1 MIYITHAE
9 YKNKYYAAQKEYDK
23 ILSEKEELFVK
34 TQPKATEYDKEK
46 VSGGSPSNSFDNYL
60 IIKEKK
66 QLDER
71 LEEARSI
78 LEDREKL
85 FKLKEEEL
93 RHSKDWL
100 DIIYTYYFL
109 EKLSIR
115 KIEKKIPFSSTEIFR
130 KIKII
135 RKNINL
141 EQKVT
146 KDIVQ

>member
-1 MIYITHAE
+1 MIYVEYHE

-46 VSGGSPSNSFDNYL
+46 VNGGCPSNSFDNYL
-60 IIKEKK
+60 ITKEKK

-93 RHSKDWL
+93 RYSKDWL

-130 KIKII
+130 KITII

-146 KDIVQ
+146 KVIV

>member
-1 MIYITHAE
+1 MIYVEYHE
-9 YKNKYYAAQKEYDK
+9 YKNKYYAAQREYDK
-23 ILSEKEELFVK
+23 ILSEKERLFSK
-34 TQPKATEYDKEK
+34 TQPGSIDYSKEPT
-46 VSGGSPSNSFDNYL
+46 SGGELKNAFDTFVINMENKQ
-60 IIKEKK
+60 IDEK
-66 QLDER
+66 LDV
-71 LEEARSI
+71 ARSI

-85 FKLKEEEL
+85 YRLKEEEL

-141 EQKVT
+141 EQKGT
-146 KDIVQ
+146 KVIVQ

>member
-1 MIYITHAE
+1 MYMNGISAFNEGFIYPHTYSSNYEDLSYSNNTYIKPSLENWYTTNIVNAGLDD
-9 YKNKYYAAQKEYDK
+9 YVAGKKN
-23 ILSEKEELFVK
+23 
-34 TQPKATEYDKEK
+34 PK
-46 VSGGSPSNSFDNYL
+46 L
-60 IIKEKK
+60 IK

-93 RHSKDWL
+93 RNSKEWI

-141 EQKVT
+141 EQKGT
-146 KDIVQ
+146 KIGLQ